1 MTMAFLAL
9 GALLTACKEEE
20 DFGLPKITLDKYE
33 AAIAQGEG
41 STTVQLT
48 ATRDW
53 YIANMPEWIAV
64 NPQEGKASTQP
75 QTVTVSVDANDGYN
89 RVGEVVFSIGLAK
102 ANLTV
107 EQAGANGELK
117 KGTGT
122 LEDPFTATGAIEY
135 VQELGNNVQS
145 PAPVYVK
152 GKIATITEQ
161 YSTEFGNATFT
172 ISDDGTAANLF
183 TCYRIK
189 YFDNKSW
196 KATDDQIA
204 VGDDV
209 IVYGNVV
216 YFNGKTPETAQNT
229 AYMYNHNGKGG
240 KGPQTEITASTIADF
255 IAKADGDYY
264 RLTGKVSGFKT
275 GTTSAGKDYMQF
287 NLTDDTGTILVY
299 GFKDGQYEAWAGKIK
314 NGGTAVL
321 TGTYELYTN
330 KNTGKTQDEVMNA
343 TIESFTEGEDPG
355 PGEITSTTVADFIAK
370 ASATTYYRLTGTVS
384 EFKTGATSAGKKYMQ
399 FTLTDDTASIVV
411 YGFKD
416 GEYEKWADKI
426 KNGGTAVLTGTYELY
441 TNNNTGKTQHEVM
454 NCTIESFTEGSGTTD
469 TITGTVAET
478 IAAAN
483 GATVVVNEALVMAI
497 SKQGLVVSDGT
508 ANVYL
513 YFDTKGG
520 ESVPDVQIGDKVKL
534 EAQKDTYGGIPE
546 FKSAKVSKLSSGNQV
561 TYPEPKDITS
571 SAASYE
577 AKVSEYIQMTGT
589 LKVSGNYYNVEFDG
603 TSARVGSVSA
613 PLESLGVSTYDGKK
627 VTITG
632 YYSGLASNKY
642 INIVAVSIAPADPNA
657 KYCTVSTTAINV
669 KADATSASFE
679 VNANAAWEAASD
691 NSDFAVSPSSGS
703 SDATVNV
710 TFAANETD
718 AAKVAHIN
726 VVCADAGVEAVVT
739 ITQAKPSS
747 GEAVTIS
754 IDFTQVMS
762 ELPQGK
768 SAGKTDGTYNWG
780 GYDFVIH
787 ASELFYQGKTGDS
800 FFLLF
805 GKTDTYVQFPAIDGK
820 SLTRVK
826 FLTGASASENV
837 VCDIAKADGTLLGI
851 NSAKLKKGTEY
862 DWEVPG
868 EPGAAYRFVVTNSY
882 NAQFQTLTLIYE

>member
-1 MTMAFLAL
+1 MAFLAI

-20 DFGLPKITLDKYE
+20 ELGLPKITLDKYE
-33 AAIAQGEG
+33 AALAQGEG

-75 QTVTVSVDANDGYN
+75 QTVTVSVDANDGYT

-107 EQAGANGELK
+107 EQAGAKGELK

-135 VQELGNNVQS
+135 VQELGSNVQS

-240 KGPQTEITASTIADF
+240 KGPQTEITASSIADF

-330 KNTGKTQDEVMNA
+330 KNTGKTQ
-343 TIESFTEGEDPG
+343 
-355 PGEITSTTVADFIAK
+355 
-370 ASATTYYRLTGTVS
+370 
-384 EFKTGATSAGKKYMQ
+384 
-399 FTLTDDTASIVV
+399 
-411 YGFKD
+411 
-416 GEYEKWADKI
+416 
-426 KNGGTAVLTGTYELY
+426 
-441 TNNNTGKTQHEVM
+441 HEVI
-454 NCTIESFTEGSGTTD
+454 NCTVESFTEGSGTTD
-469 TITGTVAET
+469 TVTGTVAET

-513 YFDTKGG
+513 YFDAKGG

-546 FKSAKVSKLSSGNQV
+546 FKRAKVSKLSSGNQV

-571 SAASYE
+571 SAASYD

-603 TSARVGSVSA
+603 TSDRMGSVSA

-627 VTITG
+627 VTING
-632 YYSGLASNKY
+632 YFSGLSSNKY

-679 VNANAAWEAASD
+679 VNSNAAWEAASD
-691 NSDFAVSPSSGS
+691 NSDFTVSPSSGS

-710 TFAANETD
+710 TFAANDTD
-718 AAKVAHIN
+718 AARVAHIN
-726 VVCADAGVEAVVT
+726 VVCADAGVEVVVT